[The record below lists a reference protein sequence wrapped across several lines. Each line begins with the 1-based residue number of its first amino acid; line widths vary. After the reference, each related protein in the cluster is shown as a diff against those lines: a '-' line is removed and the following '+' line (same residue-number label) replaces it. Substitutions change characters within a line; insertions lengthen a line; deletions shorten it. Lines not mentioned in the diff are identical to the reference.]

1 MTERLNGS
9 MSLYFNG
16 LRLPVELVVSSSG
29 TDETLLYLPVEL
41 RVGPSDCA
49 KAYIVDPSSEGV
61 TLKKLSEPEGG
72 YVAVQVEIPG
82 LPQEVMFMAVP
93 DEG

>member
-1 MTERLNGS
+1 MANIIFRTSRP
-9 MSLYFNG
+9 YFNG

-61 TLKKLSEPEGG
+61 TLKKLSKFVLFKIGWKN
-72 YVAVQVEIPG
+72 
-82 LPQEVMFMAVP
+82 
-93 DEG
+93 